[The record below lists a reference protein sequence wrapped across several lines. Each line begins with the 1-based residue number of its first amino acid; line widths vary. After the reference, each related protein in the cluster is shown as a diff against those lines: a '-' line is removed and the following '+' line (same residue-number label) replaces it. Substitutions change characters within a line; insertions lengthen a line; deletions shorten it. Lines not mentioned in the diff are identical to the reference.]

1 MAEAVAKKENNQ
13 NFSLVITDKL
23 NDITEA
29 LPRDFNKALF
39 VQNAIALL
47 NEKPE
52 LAKFGQAKIMA
63 GLVRGAMLGLNFI
76 NRECYLVGYGDQLNY
91 QTSYIGQQK
100 LVKKYSLKPVKN
112 IYAELVHEDDLF
124 ETGIDANKR
133 YVTFKPKPFNNK
145 PVIGAF
151 AVAEFE
157 DGDLLIETMS
167 LEELEAVRKVS
178 KMANAGAW
186 KSFTGE
192 MQKKTV
198 IRRLCK
204 KIEIDFENTEQ
215 KRLFEA
221 DTDIETDPA
230 EIRDNQIIENANSVD
245 FEEPI
250 DTPFK

>member
-29 LPRDFNKALF
+29 LPKDFNKALF

-133 YVTFKPKPFNNK
+133 YVTFKPKPFNDK